1 MTFSARLGQQCQWS
15 VARTEFPMRCA
26 TNVWSR
32 TQSLTTKLGSVV
44 YGFNRFAVEQSQLAE
59 SVQRFVN
66 KQTPRV
72 VVEFPKKLCWR
83 EMIGLRSP
91 IKFQRPDNLQN
102 LRTMT
107 FSEEFFCEIK
117 KSFDL
122 FQNWYLLVV
131 LHHNRYLLR
140 DVKVKG
146 EDNIGIN

>member
-1 MTFSARLGQQCQWS
+1 
-15 VARTEFPMRCA
+15 
-26 TNVWSR
+26 
-32 TQSLTTKLGSVV
+32 
-44 YGFNRFAVEQSQLAE
+44 
-59 SVQRFVN
+59 
-66 KQTPRV
+66 
-72 VVEFPKKLCWR
+72 
-83 EMIGLRSP
+83 MIGRRSP

-117 KSFDL
+117 NSFDL